1 MGDKPFKHL
10 ILRMGNVF
18 SRKIRNFITYHVMG
32 TIDNGLVPI
41 NPEFGPIFVN
51 GKEVILDS
59 LFESQ
64 RQFLAIEM
72 QNTLMFQWLWNRFIF
87 YNGVIENFQ
96 LQRGEKYIQTKP
108 TNMIIFIRD
117 YDRDTPGLVIKKSW
131 ADMQT
136 GLKVDQ
142 TCQNLYIVQTKYI
155 KEIIKE
161 RRTLS
166 DFEAFVYYLYFNH
179 LEGIEFEDKDGILKT
194 MQEEQEKF
202 IKEDKGMYLDMVR
215 EQIFAGTF
223 AELMEESMKDKE
235 RMKEKYSLLE
245 EEKNVINA
253 KFNESEKERRADLVT
268 LFNKFYPNE
277 DSSFLETLSIKRYKD
292 VFNAILNN
300 EALQKIK
307 AMCL

>member
-1 MGDKPFKHL
+1 
-10 ILRMGNVF
+10 
-18 SRKIRNFITYHVMG
+18 
-32 TIDNGLVPI
+32 
-41 NPEFGPIFVN
+41 
-51 GKEVILDS
+51 
-59 LFESQ
+59 
-64 RQFLAIEM
+64 
-72 QNTLMFQWLWNRFIF
+72 
-87 YNGVIENFQ
+87 
-96 LQRGEKYIQTKP
+96 
-108 TNMIIFIRD
+108 MIIFIRD
-117 YDRDTPGLVIKKSW
+117 YDRDNPGLVIKKSW

-161 RRTLS
+161 RRKLN

-179 LEGIEFEDKDGILKT
+179 LEGIEYEDKDGILKT

-223 AELMEESMKDKE
+223 DELMEESMKDKE
-235 RMKEKYSLLE
+235 RMQEENNKLMQENIERNKEIS
-245 EEKNVINA
+245 VINA

-277 DSSFLETLSIKRYKD
+277 DSSFLENLSIKRYKD

-300 EALQKIK
+300 ETLQKIK